1 MVNLFD
7 DTPLGKMFERIKL
20 LDEGKFFVEIINRDE
35 VEKFIVKLN
44 TDQMRL
50 QFINSE
56 GVALSEIG
64 GGYSDRTLAQGNK
77 KGRFKVDLYDSGDF
91 HNSFRI
97 EQVRPD
103 GFNIVSDPVKGDG
116 TNLLE
121 EWGEEVEGL
130 TFESETKAAN
140 FILKFYQEKLLQLLT
155 TP

>member
-1 MVNLFD
+1 MANLFEN
-7 DTPLGKMFERIKL
+7 TPLNKMFERIKR
-20 LDEGKFFVEIINRDE
+20 LDEGKVFIEIISKDE

-56 GVALSEIG
+56 GVPLAEIG
-64 GGYSDRTLAQGNK
+64 GGYSDFTLATGNK

-91 HNSFRI
+91 HGSGRI
-97 EQVRPD
+97 EQIRPD
-103 GFNIVSDPVKGDG
+103 GFSIIFDPVKDDG
-116 TNLLE
+116 TNLFE
-121 EWGEEVEGL
+121 EWGEEVAGL

-155 TP
+155 IG